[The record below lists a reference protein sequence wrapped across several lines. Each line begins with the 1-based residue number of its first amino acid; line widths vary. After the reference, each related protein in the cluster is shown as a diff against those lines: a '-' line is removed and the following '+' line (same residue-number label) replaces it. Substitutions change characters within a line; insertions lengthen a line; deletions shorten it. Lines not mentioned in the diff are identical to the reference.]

1 MYFVNCLLGLCCYW
15 NQENELAIGSVATVG
30 GLQSSAFVAS
40 AHDGHKDGTYFTSV
54 R

>member
-30 GLQSSAFVAS
+30 VACR
-40 AHDGHKDGTYFTSV
+40 ALPLWPLLMMVTKMELTLLL
-54 R
+54 